1 MSRTLRVSS
10 FAAFA
15 AAMVL
20 VLGSTSRGAEDK
32 KADDKKAEAKGTISG
47 TVNGVDGKP
56 AKEVTVRLFA
66 QRARG
71 ERQQSTQAGPGNGE
85 VFVAA
90 AADKPAADKPAAD
103 KPAAD
108 GERPAGDR
116 PRGDR
121 AGRGQGQRPQ
131 ALKETKTNDK
141 GEFTLVDV
149 AAGEYSVAV
158 TEGQNTAR
166 ERVTVKAGETA
177 KVTLALKAREQ
188 GRGNRSR
195 GNQNPPG
202 DAPKGDGAAK

>member
-1 MSRTLRVSS
+1 MFRFSS

-15 AAMVL
+15 AAL
-20 VLGSTSRGAEDK
+20 VLMLGSASWAAEDK

-66 QRARG
+66 SRPRG
-71 ERQQSTQAGPGNGE
+71 ERQQSTQANPGNGE

-90 AADKPAADKPAAD
+90 PADKPADKPAAE
-103 KPAAD
+103 

-121 AGRGQGQRPQ
+121 GAGRGRQQ
-131 ALKETKTNDK
+131 ALKEAKTNDK
-141 GEFTLVDV
+141 GEFTLADV
-149 AAGEYSVAV
+149 PAGDYSVAV

-166 ERVTVKAGETA
+166 ERVTVKGGETA
-177 KVTLALKAREQ
+177 KLTLALKPREQ
-188 GRGNRSR
+188 GQGRGGNRGNR
-195 GNQNPPG
+195 NQNQNQNQG
-202 DAPKGDGAAK
+202 EGAAK